1 MIRFGVWYH
10 NPRENRIKEEK
21 QGKKIVNKLKEKKK
35 KVKIFLIWEMYCYFV
50 IKGFLDNALT
60 LPLLNHFQQIFS
72 IIYYKYN
79 LGNIKNKW
87 FLIDKLKVIQIN
99 YVYRWRKNKMNFK
112 VFFKKIL
119 S

>member
-1 MIRFGVWYH
+1 
-10 NPRENRIKEEK
+10 
-21 QGKKIVNKLKEKKK
+21 
-35 KVKIFLIWEMYCYFV
+35 MYCYFV

-79 LGNIKNKW
+79 FGNIKNNG

-99 YVYRWRKNKMNFK
+99 YVYR
-112 VFFKKIL
+112 
-119 S
+119 